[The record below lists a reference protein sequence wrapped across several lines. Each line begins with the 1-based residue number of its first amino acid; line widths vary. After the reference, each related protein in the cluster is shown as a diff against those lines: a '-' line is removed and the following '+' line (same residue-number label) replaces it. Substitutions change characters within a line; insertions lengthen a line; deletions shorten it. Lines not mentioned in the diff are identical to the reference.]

1 MAGSCVSGCA
11 RGLPVWRGGEVRVA
25 RPQGRGAAWRG
36 QVGRRTACRGS
47 GGSSAEGVRFKKYQ
61 GLGNDFV
68 VVDNRGSPTP
78 SLTPAQAVRIC
89 DRNFGVGGDGLI
101 FVMPPS
107 DPTRFDYRMTIYNSD
122 GSEPEMCGNGIRCL
136 ARYVADMEAPFV
148 TSAVHRVETLAG
160 LIVPE
165 MQADGRVA
173 VDMGEPIFAP
183 AEVPTTLAATNGDGK
198 VVNGVLP
205 LSAAQVAAIPG
216 SMGKATGGGGIE
228 VTMVSMGNP
237 HAICFV
243 EDVNGVDL
251 RTVGPAVEKHPAFP
265 AKTNAEFVQVLSR
278 DHLRMRVWERGAGIT
293 LACGTGTCATVV
305 AGVLS
310 GLCDR
315 KATVDLPGGPL
326 LIEWRESDNR
336 IIMTGAA
343 EPVFQGVLS
352 PSVFDS

>member
-1 MAGSCVSGCA
+1 MAGSGVAMGVRCGWAERSVPGLARSRA
-11 RGLPVWRGGEVRVA
+11 RGAPRAA
-25 RPQGRGAAWRG
+25 RA
-36 QVGRRTACRGS
+36 VCRSS
-47 GGSSAEGVRFKKYQ
+47 GGVRFKKYQ

-68 VVDNRGSPTP
+68 VVDNRHSPTP
-78 SLTPAQAVRIC
+78 GLTPEQAVRIC

-107 DPTRFDYRMTIYNSD
+107 DASQYDYRMTIYNSD

-136 ARYVADMEAPFV
+136 ARYVADMDTPFV
-148 TSAVHRVETLAG
+148 SSKVHRVETLAG

-165 MQADGRVA
+165 MQDDGRVA

-183 AEVPTTLAATNGDGK
+183 AQVPTTLSATNADGQ
-198 VVNGVLP
+198 VVGAVLP
-205 LSAAQVAAIPG
+205 LSEAQLAAIPG
-216 SMGKATGGGGIE
+216 AKGKNGSGIE

-237 HAICFV
+237 HSICFV
-243 EDVNGVDL
+243 EDVDGVDL
-251 RTVGPAVEKHPAFP
+251 PVVGPAVERHVAFP

-305 AGVLS
+305 AGVLN
-310 GLCDR
+310 GVCDR

-326 LIEWRESDNR
+326 LIEWREADNR
-336 IIMTGAA
+336 ILMTGAA
-343 EPVFQGVLS
+343 EPVFEGILS
-352 PSVFDS
+352 EAIFD